1 MFYYIS
7 VIAFLTLAPMNIPV
21 EEQAVIGPFPEKYQ
35 CEVYKAQVKAIVDS
49 TVNAQ
54 IKTAKCITKI
64 QSQRISNVR
73 VSKKC
78 YDGYGWWY

>member
-1 MFYYIS
+1 MSI
-7 VIAFLTLAPMNIPV
+7 IAFMTLAPMNIPV

-54 IKTAKCITKI
+54 IKTGKCIIKV
-64 QSQRISNVR
+64 QS
-73 VSKKC
+73 
-78 YDGYGWWY
+78 

>member
-54 IKTAKCITKI
+54 IKTGKCIIKV
-64 QSQRISNVR
+64 QS
-73 VSKKC
+73 
-78 YDGYGWWY
+78 

>member
-21 EEQAVIGPFPEKYQ
+21 EEKAVIGPFPEKYQ

-54 IKTAKCITKI
+54 IKTGKCIIKV
-64 QSQRISNVR
+64 QS
-73 VSKKC
+73 
-78 YDGYGWWY
+78 